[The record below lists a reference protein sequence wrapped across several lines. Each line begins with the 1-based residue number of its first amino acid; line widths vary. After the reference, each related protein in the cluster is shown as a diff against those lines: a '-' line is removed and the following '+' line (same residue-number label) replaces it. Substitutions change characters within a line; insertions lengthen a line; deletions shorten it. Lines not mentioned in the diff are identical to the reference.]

1 MDNRMDRNTRLWV
14 VLAAL
19 IVVGVLAL
27 ALATSIVWFPVI
39 SPFRPRPPPMIV
51 DIRDLELYYTL
62 GTVMSAL
69 NLTLLIFL
77 LATYVSIYRKTKSPF
92 TIGLIVFSVVFL
104 LNVLA
109 SSPIIHYIFGFRAIG
124 LGPFALLPDIFTFA
138 ALIVLLYLSIKY

>member
-1 MDNRMDRNTRLWV
+1 MNDQMDKNTRLWLV
-14 VLAAL
+14 FAVL
-19 IVVGVLAL
+19 IVVGVLAA
-27 ALATSIVWFPVI
+27 ALATSIVWFPVYR
-39 SPFRPRPPPMIV
+39 PFEPRPPPLLV
-51 DIRDLELYYTL
+51 DIRDLELYYTV

-69 NLTLLIFL
+69 NLTLLVFL
-77 LATYVSIYRKTKSPF
+77 LATYVGIYRKTKSQF

-109 SSPIIHYIFGFRAIG
+109 SSPIIHFAFGFRAIG